1 MDTQTLIDL
10 ATKGAAMA
18 MDAALLFTRA
28 VTAANNGDMAAAQK
42 YLADGR
48 SHFDQAV
55 ADWQAA
61 GAVTPPAEPTQPV

>member
-1 MDTQTLIDL
+1 MDTQELIDL

-28 VTAANNGDMAAAQK
+28 ATAANNGDQVAAEK

-55 ADWQAA
+55 ADWNAA
-61 GAVTPPAEPTQPV
+61 GTATPPAEPTP